1 MPCDAFIER
10 QLAQPAALSADID
23 EFALE
28 GASLVYSYLETLV
41 LPNRTVVSSSPVQ
54 LSKSVFR

>member
-1 MPCDAFIER
+1 MPCDASIER

-28 GASLVYSYLETLV
+28 GRLGVF
-41 LPNRTVVSSSPVQ
+41 VS
-54 LSKSVFR
+54 